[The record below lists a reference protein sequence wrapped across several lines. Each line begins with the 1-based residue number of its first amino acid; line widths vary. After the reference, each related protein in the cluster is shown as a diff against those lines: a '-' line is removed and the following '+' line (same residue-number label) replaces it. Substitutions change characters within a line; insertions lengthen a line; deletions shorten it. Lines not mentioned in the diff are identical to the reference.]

1 MNTKK
6 LLTNFTYYFF
16 FAVAPSTLAQTLA
29 PVTENVKYDFKV
41 AASQKDQ
48 LALINLWM
56 YNKSTGN
63 PISQFA
69 QYPQLTA
76 SMIINDG
83 YLYITKFKEI
93 VPSKQQLYVYNARTG
108 EYYGLVDIEGLD
120 TEEYNMRLFEDI
132 GRVTNGS
139 QDTYIMSGYNSRYYS
154 TDYPE
159 FLESEDNRR
168 IYFGYLDFPDPMKPT
183 VSDMISCQLL
193 PDLTNRDQFMK
204 AYTVNDF
211 SVRYSKSTGTRASE
225 TYPYSYSASQF
236 NDVSKYST
244 KDLSKSDL
252 NCINARTGLY
262 EEIFKYKSSSGGLQH
277 YTYSVNLVPVFTS
290 DASFNVKSTQLVY
303 NTSIFKTIVNR
314 SDNGTTLN
322 NPVLAADKS
331 LLNSY
336 PELSDPL
343 PLDETAI
350 HTGNAV
356 AMFKLNGDA
365 YIVYASRADKVTRFR
380 LVSFPNMAHHGF
392 DGSELLWEF
401 PKNGFE
407 TTDLTTESGEN
418 ITGIA
423 INKST
428 IGDYEVAD
436 IYLYAQGQGLAAYRV
451 GPANTT
457 TGILDVESNDNSQV
471 KWALTNRTLVVSGAE
486 QVVDIYNL
494 QGTLVLKSQLQSI
507 DLSDLQTGVYIARAG
522 ASVYKFILK

>member
-1 MNTKK
+1 MIQIKHIILASLSLQMCNIPI
-6 LLTNFTYYFF
+6 
-16 FAVAPSTLAQTLA
+16 AVAQTSV
-29 PVTENVKYDFKV
+29 PVTENVKYSSKIV
-41 AASQKDQ
+41 PNQTEQ
-48 LALINLWM
+48 LALVNLWM

-154 TDYPE
+154 TDYPG

-183 VSDMISCQLL
+183 VSDMMSCQLL
-193 PDLTNRDQFMK
+193 PNLTDRDQFMN

-225 TYPYSYSASQF
+225 TYPFSYLASQF

-244 KDLSKSDL
+244 DGLSKSDL
-252 NCINARTGLY
+252 EYINARVGLN
-262 EEIFKYKSSSGGLQH
+262 EEVFKYKPKSGGFQHYISSS
-277 YTYSVNLVPVFTS
+277 NPVFTS
-290 DASFNVKSTQLVY
+290 DASFNIKNTQVIY
-303 NTSIFKTIVNR
+303 NDIMISYSIVNR

-322 NPVLAADKS
+322 NPVLAADVSITS
-331 LLNSY
+331 L
-336 PELSDPL
+336 PDVSDPL

-365 YIVYASRADKVTRFR
+365 YIVYASRADKITRFR
-380 LVSFPNMAHHGF
+380 LVTFPNIAKF
-392 DGSELLWEF
+392 KLDGSELLWEF

-451 GPANTT
+451 GPASVTNGVFDIQYDNVQVSWQISDRKLYVD
-457 TGILDVESNDNSQV
+457 GIN
-471 KWALTNRTLVVSGAE
+471 AA
-486 QVVDIYNL
+486 VDIYNM
-494 QGTLVLKSQLQSI
+494 QGALVLKSQSTTI
-507 DLSDLQTGVYIARAG
+507 DLSNLQTGVYIARAG
-522 ASVYKFILK
+522 ASVYKFAIQ

>member
-6 LLTNFTYYFF
+6 LLTNFTYYLL
-16 FAVAPSTLAQTLA
+16 FAVAPSTLAQTSA

-41 AASQKDQ
+41 AANQTDQ
-48 LALINLWM
+48 LALVNLWM

-83 YLYITKFKEI
+83 YLYIPKFKET

-159 FLESEDNRR
+159 FLESEANRR

-225 TYPYSYSASQF
+225 TYPFSYLASQF

-244 KDLSKSDL
+244 KGLSKSDL
-252 NCINARTGLY
+252 AYINARVGHY
-262 EEIFKYKSSSGGLQH
+262 EEIFKYKPNSGGFQH
-277 YTYSVNLVPVFTS
+277 YIASTNPVFTS
-290 DASFNVKSTQLVY
+290 DASFNIKNAQVNY
-303 NTSIFKTIVNR
+303 NDIMFGFCIVNR

-322 NPVLAADKS
+322 NPVLATSGELTKS
-331 LLNSY
+331 AY
-336 PELSDPL
+336 VSDPL

-356 AMFKLNGDA
+356 AVFKLNGDA
-365 YIVYASRADKVTRFR
+365 YIVYASRADTVTRFR
-380 LVSFPNMAHHGF
+380 LVTFPNIAKF
-392 DGSELLWEF
+392 NLDGSELLWEF

-428 IGDYEVAD
+428 IGDYEIAD

-494 QGTLVLKSQLQSI
+494 QGTLVLKSQSQSI